1 MLPWQPQVPDSRS
14 WFAVHGWRKPTTG
27 SRLEQNMTDTAQS
40 TGQDDKIK
48 EPKDV
53 TIIVNTRK
61 HNVPKNEEISF
72 EAVVALAY
80 PTAPAGENV
89 EFTVMYQRGEGNK
102 DGTLVPGQSVKVKDG
117 MIFDVTPTDKS

>member
-1 MLPWQPQVPDSRS
+1 MSDTMDS
-14 WFAVHGWRKPTTG
+14 TTHH
-27 SRLEQNMTDTAQS
+27 
-40 TGQDDKIK
+40 DKVK
-48 EPKDV
+48 GPNDV

-61 HNVPKNEEISF
+61 HNVPKNEGISF

-80 PTAPAGENV
+80 PSAPAGENV

-102 DGTLVPGQSVKVKDG
+102 DGTLIPRQSVKVKGG

>member
-1 MLPWQPQVPDSRS
+1 MSDI
-14 WFAVHGWRKPTTG
+14 A
-27 SRLEQNMTDTAQS
+27 ES
-40 TGQDDKIK
+40 TKHDDKVK
-48 EPKDV
+48 GPKGV

-61 HNVPKNEEISF
+61 HSVPKNEKISF
-72 EAVVALAY
+72 EAVVVLAY

>member
-1 MLPWQPQVPDSRS
+1 MSNPDSKKGDEKDS
-14 WFAVHGWRKPTTG
+14 
-27 SRLEQNMTDTAQS
+27 
-40 TGQDDKIK
+40 K
-48 EPKDV
+48 EV
-53 TIIVNTRK
+53 TVIVNTRK
-61 HNVPKNEEISF
+61 HNVAKNTEMSF

-80 PTAPAGENV
+80 PSSPTGGNL